1 MDISP
6 IVGAYVGKASIS
18 AITKKF
24 VIPLAMTAIVHERG
38 TIKYVSY
45 SWQNDPSASNSTV
58 QDNLDAIERH
68 LGAHSMGKLMDVEGL
83 PHLFHIA
90 CRASMMV
97 TTHLRNRTRQST
109 QQPPHS
115 RMVRQKDEVGAF
127 SESLAGTQITSE
139 ELLACSKKLPDIYH
153 DNLSVGE
160 LYALIRG
167 HLFECNLVDY
177 PNELPYLNNG
187 LGYPEP
193 TENVFENVDA
203 FEGLFQLLYRYVTL
217 SWKQERNGYIA
228 IMKAMHKKQPYRDI
242 DLRILSKYLCIDLQ
256 K

>member
-38 TIKYVSY
+38 TMKYVSY

-68 LGAHSMGKLMDVEGL
+68 LGAHSMGKLMDDEGL

-97 TTHLRNRTRQST
+97 TTHLRNRMKQLD
-109 QQPPHS
+109 PHS
-115 RMVRQKDEVGAF
+115 SQFRMVRQNDKVGAF
-127 SESLAGTQITSE
+127 SESLAGTQLTSE
-139 ELLACSKKLPDIYH
+139 ELLACSKKLPTIYH

-167 HLFECNLVDY
+167 HLFECNLADY
-177 PNELPYLNNG
+177 PSELAYLNKC
-187 LGYPEP
+187 LGYPKL
-193 TENVFENVDA
+193 TGNVFKDIDA
-203 FEGLFQLLYRYVTL
+203 FEGLFQLLYRYVDL
-217 SWKQERNGYIA
+217 VWKQRHDSYITF
-228 IMKAMHKKQPYRDI
+228 ISEMHRQQPYRDV
-242 DLRILSKYLCIDLQ
+242 DMSNFSKYLCVDVE